1 MFTSQKYIEEN
12 IGKEAPEEVIRKAI
26 AEAKANLAD
35 VELRGEAAI
44 GSNWQDVRKE
54 LFTAEEL
61 AQSDLKV
68 SVIGEMIRARLEKG
82 ISQSELEEMSGIK
95 QKQIEGFERGSLTPR
110 IDTLQKLLLP
120 LGKKLAI
127 VPI

>member
-1 MFTSQKYIEEN
+1 M
-12 IGKEAPEEVIRKAI
+12 KEYEKAI
-26 AEAKANLAD
+26 AEAKVNLAD
-35 VELRGEAAI
+35 VETRGEAAI

-95 QKQIEGFERGSLTPR
+95 QKQIEEFERGRKTPR

>member
-1 MFTSQKYIEEN
+1 MKGYE
-12 IGKEAPEEVIRKAI
+12 KAI